1 MSFEP
6 PRKAILSP
14 AQLEWFQ
21 TSDTHKTVISYIE
34 TLNEVIVGA
43 KLSDKCEES
52 TAVKAILQILDKVEQ
67 VAKDTPPVE
76 NSASRFGNPAF
87 RTFYDKVNELS
98 PALHSEIPS
107 LPQDAVP
114 EISVYFNEAWGNRSR
129 IDYGSGMELN
139 FLCWLIC
146 LEKLGILQEND
157 HKTLVLRV
165 FWRYIQVMRVL
176 QSAYWLEP
184 AGSHGVWGLDDYHFL
199 PFLFGSAQLRGHKY
213 IRPKAIH
220 DAEIVEE
227 YAKEYI
233 YFACIRFINS
243 VKTASLRWHS
253 PMLDDISAV
262 KTWDKVNSGMIK
274 MYCAEVLNKLPV
286 MQHFLF
292 GSILPYN
299 GPPPP
304 DSSTVDSHAGHAHP
318 HAHGLPMGNVN
329 GGIHPETQRMSSS
342 PSLPPIY
349 IVHNSTLENFLLYIN
364 KQSPPSPDAF
374 TPNSSPPSDSTP
386 DVDVNMRGLYAIPQS
401 SSLLTTPPSST
412 FFDKQDFE
420 DNHNVEDVKLY
431 IAEDIKHRVR
441 ILLPTFL
448 DVILGLPP
456 KEFNDLKLPGKP
468 IGRVKSDEGFKQS
481 WNHYCSIA
489 REGSLTPQG
498 VPVFSTEEDLYRPL
512 VHVICRALDIMF
524 DGKPPLTF
532 FDSHRKRVHGSWSQ
546 RGPDFAALPSH
557 LSLTTG
563 EFDGMKKW
571 WPLFL
576 YILEVKH
583 HNGFALDWFYG
594 RSIGVGPEHTKRPS
608 PTPQDQKKKEIRKK
622 WKRKAS
628 SLEEATE
635 THSGSVLGPA
645 FSDTQQDARAS
656 TSASIDDNDDEV
668 VPASKRPKITDA
680 VDEQESNV
688 NETVESPASTTIS
701 GEANDTQIQ
710 VASYALDMLSRGL
723 LRTHTVA
730 ILVDT
735 TCLQLAYYDRSQV
748 VVSQPLNMY
757 GQDDHLDL
765 FLAVL
770 YQISVQGSM
779 PHMGLLP
786 TSIPNFTI
794 TPKSQVFPRI
804 EPYFYQS
811 SEKAFSGS
819 MLHLDAE
826 TQLQIGDVIH
836 RAHGVIGRA
845 SIVLA
850 ATRIR
855 GNWGLEL
862 GNDAVVKISFP
873 TTARDPEAHLLKL
886 ARAKATGKHAWAME
900 HLPQVLWD
908 KEYSWDDLGTPQ
920 DKLADLLQQLD
931 DPQTPGVPAYERR
944 TLRIIVLRRLH
955 PITELTK
962 PEDYAQVF
970 YDILQIHRW
979 LVDHPKVFQRDIS
992 LANIMFSRN
1001 KADGTVRGV
1010 LNDFDLASR
1019 LPLSSESSSRTRT
1032 GTKPYMSHELLK
1044 PPVGKRTCH
1053 LYRHDLEALYYVI
1066 LIVCSHY
1073 EDQKQG
1079 IHKITDPKRCIYN
1092 SWFVGSHSSIASEK
1106 RSALA
1111 QDHLSIQQFFTG
1123 FTDILTY
1130 LRSLLM
1136 IGYQESDAN
1145 TLSIKLQGDDSNFQ
1159 LKLQLFKASETQAE
1173 HKFKEHSLNDR
1184 VTYQNFQFLLSE
1196 GFKLQNGSPKRMV
1209 QRYPDADVLPL
1220 NPRDFDPEGDLI

>member
-1 MSFEP
+1 
-6 PRKAILSP
+6 
-14 AQLEWFQ
+14 
-21 TSDTHKTVISYIE
+21 
-34 TLNEVIVGA
+34 
-43 KLSDKCEES
+43 
-52 TAVKAILQILDKVEQ
+52 
-67 VAKDTPPVE
+67 
-76 NSASRFGNPAF
+76 
-87 RTFYDKVNELS
+87 
-98 PALHSEIPS
+98 
-107 LPQDAVP
+107 
-114 EISVYFNEAWGNRSR
+114 
-129 IDYGSGMELN
+129 
-139 FLCWLIC
+139 
-146 LEKLGILQEND
+146 
-157 HKTLVLRV
+157 
-165 FWRYIQVMRVL
+165 
-176 QSAYWLEP
+176 
-184 AGSHGVWGLDDYHFL
+184 
-199 PFLFGSAQLRGHKY
+199 
-213 IRPKAIH
+213 
-220 DAEIVEE
+220 
-227 YAKEYI
+227 
-233 YFACIRFINS
+233 
-243 VKTASLRWHS
+243 
-253 PMLDDISAV
+253 
-262 KTWDKVNSGMIK
+262 
-274 MYCAEVLNKLPV
+274 
-286 MQHFLF
+286 
-292 GSILPYN
+292 
-299 GPPPP
+299 
-304 DSSTVDSHAGHAHP
+304 
-318 HAHGLPMGNVN
+318 
-329 GGIHPETQRMSSS
+329 MSSS
-342 PSLPPIY
+342 PSLSPPIY
-349 IVHNSTLENFLLYIN
+349 IVHNSTLENFLSYIN
-364 KQSPPSPDAF
+364 KQSSPSPDAF
-374 TPNSSPPSDSTP
+374 RPNSSPPSDS
-386 DVDVNMRGLYAIPQS
+386 PQS
-401 SSLLTTPPSST
+401 SSVLTTPPSKT

-456 KEFNDLKLPGKP
+456 KEFDDLKLPGKP

-481 WNHYCSIA
+481 WKDYCSIS
-489 REGSLTPQG
+489 REGSVTLEK
-498 VPVFSTEEDLYRPL
+498 VPIFSTEENLYRPL
-512 VHVICRALDIMF
+512 VHVICRALNIMF

-532 FDSHRKRVHGSWSQ
+532 FDSHRKRVDRSSGQ
-546 RGPDFAALPSH
+546 RGPDFATIPSL
-557 LSLTTG
+557 LSLTAD

-608 PTPQDQKKKEIRKK
+608 PTSQEQKKKKVRNL
-622 WKRKAS
+622 KRKANN
-628 SLEEATE
+628 LEEEAA
-635 THSGSVLGPA
+635 SGSVLGDYFVLYHKLEQP
-645 FSDTQQDARAS
+645 DVARAS
-656 TSASIDDNDDEV
+656 ISASIDNNDDEA
-668 VPASKRPKITDA
+668 VPASKRPKTTDA
-680 VDEQESNV
+680 DDEQESNV
-688 NETVESPASTTIS
+688 NESVSSAPTTIS
-701 GEANDTQIQ
+701 GEAKDTQIQ

-748 VVSQPLNMY
+748 VLSQPVNMY

-770 YQISVQGSM
+770 YQISVQGST
-779 PHMGLLP
+779 PHTGILP
-786 TSIPNFTI
+786 TSIPNFVA
-794 TPKSQVFPRI
+794 TPASQVFPRI
-804 EPYFYQS
+804 EPYVHDAYQS
-811 SEKAFSGS
+811 ETGFILSATTPKTTRFYESGEKAFSGC
-819 MLHLDAE
+819 MLHLDAD
-826 TQLQIGDVIH
+826 TQLQLGDVIH
-836 RAHGVIGRA
+836 RAYGVVGRA

-855 GNWGLEL
+855 GNWDLDLRNG
-862 GNDAVVKISFP
+862 AVVKISFP
-873 TTARDPEAHLLKL
+873 TTAWDSEADLL
-886 ARAKATGKHAWAME
+886 RHAKATATGKHAWAME

-920 DKLADLLQQLD
+920 HKLADLLQQLD
-931 DPQTPGVPAYERR
+931 DPQTPGVPVYEKR

-1044 PPVGKRTCH
+1044 PPVGKRTRH

-1073 EDQKQG
+1073 KDQKQV
-1079 IHKITDPKRCIYN
+1079 IRKINDPKHRIYN
-1092 SWFVGSHSSIASEK
+1092 SWFVGSHSSIAGEK
-1106 RSALA
+1106 RGALA

-1136 IGYQESDAN
+1136 LGYQESDAN
-1145 TLSIKLQGDDSNFQ
+1145 TLSITLQGVKPRFQ
-1159 LKLQLFKASETQAE
+1159 LKIQLLNASETQAAE

-1184 VTYQNFQFLLSE
+1184 VTYENFRDLLSE
-1196 GFKLQNGSPKRMV
+1196 DFELQNGSLIRMV

-1220 NPRDFDPEGDLI
+1220 NPRDFDPEGDSI